1 MDSQYLTSGD
11 LALLEQKRGI
21 YDGDEYRSHRGRGM
35 AATGLG
41 LACGLGGGALLLA
54 IAGIWGVNQASK
66 ARVDGANNT
75 MNAQAKANSDLV
87 ALLANRI
94 VADNQRADNIT
105 LDVNNKLYA
114 LQGATANATGGSA
127 ASNALATAEALALLN
142 GSSSAN
148 PLSSV
153 IQQNCALR
161 VQRVAEQNCGC
172 GCGN

>member
-1 MDSQYLTSGD
+1 
-11 LALLEQKRGI
+11 
-21 YDGDEYRSHRGRGM
+21 
-35 AATGLG
+35 
-41 LACGLGGGALLLA
+41 
-54 IAGIWGVNQASK
+54 
-66 ARVDGANNT
+66 

-114 LQGATANATGGSA
+114 LQGQAATATGGT
-127 ASNALATAEALALLN
+127 ASSQALATAEALALINN
-142 GSSSAN
+142 GSTN

-161 VQRVAEQNCGC
+161 VQRVSEQNCGC
-172 GCGN
+172 CGN

>member
-1 MDSQYLTSGD
+1 MENGISAGE

-21 YDGDEYRSHRGRGM
+21 YDGEGYGYRRYGHG
-35 AATGLG
+35 AATTGIG
-41 LACGLGGGALLLA
+41 LASGLGGGALLLA
-54 IAGIWGVNQASK
+54 IAGIWGINQASK
-66 ARVDGANNT
+66 ARAIGNQNT

-94 VADNQRADNIT
+94 TEESTRANSINIDVAQT
-105 LDVNNKLYA
+105 LRSLT
-114 LQGATANATGGSA
+114 GATATGGTSSA
-127 ASNALATAEALALLN
+127 QSQALATAEALALLN
-142 GSSSAN
+142 NGSTN

-172 GCGN
+172 CGN